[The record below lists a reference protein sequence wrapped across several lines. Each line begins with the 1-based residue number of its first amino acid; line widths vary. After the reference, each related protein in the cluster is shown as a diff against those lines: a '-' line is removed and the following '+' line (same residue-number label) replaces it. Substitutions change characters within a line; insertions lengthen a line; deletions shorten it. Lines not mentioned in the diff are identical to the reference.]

1 MPIFLP
7 ARTSPLA
14 IARQFVYYIHSL
26 SAVSPQ
32 EDLGPVSVSRL
43 KTNSAFFR
51 GQFGYGT
58 FVQPFSLKDT
68 A

>member
-1 MPIFLP
+1 MG
-7 ARTSPLA
+7 
-14 IARQFVYYIHSL
+14 
-26 SAVSPQ
+26 PQ

-58 FVQPFSLKDT
+58 FVQPFSLKYT